1 MFAIRLLIVLV
12 ALGKLTSSAAL
23 LLFSV
28 FYSHLFICTALYSAG
43 LCTATPIP
51 EVCTRPRPKSGM
63 DCDDANKTRRFYFS
77 YRESRCKRFGI
88 CAQAALQYDEVT
100 EINYFSSMAEC
111 EANCT
116 NGKDVIMLQLADLHL
131 YFQV

>member
-1 MFAIRLLIVLV
+1 
-12 ALGKLTSSAAL
+12 
-23 LLFSV
+23 
-28 FYSHLFICTALYSAG
+28 
-43 LCTATPIP
+43 
-51 EVCTRPRPKSGM
+51 M
-63 DCDDANKTRRFYFS
+63 DCGDANKTRRFYFS

-116 NGKDVIMLQLADLHL
+116 NGKDVIILQLADLHL
-131 YFQV
+131 YLIRFLLSRAVEFLVTGLYSIAYLCSCGVP